1 MAHPLAPPWSKLI
14 IRDQKW
20 SSRTTT
26 LGFFFGGGGGGVFVA
41 AIVFKSFFL
50 KLDIV
55 TSIFLN
61 IFVQDSSFLYVMANS
76 KHKLN
81 KFILER

>member
-1 MAHPLAPPWSKLI
+1 MLPPDYNI
-14 IRDQKW
+14 
-20 SSRTTT
+20 
-26 LGFFFGGGGGGVFVA
+26 GFFFGGGGGVFVA

-61 IFVQDSSFLYVMANS
+61 IFVQDSSFVYVMAIS

>member
-1 MAHPLAPPWSKLI
+1 MIQPDYNI
-14 IRDQKW
+14 
-20 SSRTTT
+20 
-26 LGFFFGGGGGGVFVA
+26 GVFFLGGGGGVFVA

>member
-1 MAHPLAPPWSKLI
+1 MFQA
-14 IRDQKW
+14 DFNF
-20 SSRTTT
+20 
-26 LGFFFGGGGGGVFVA
+26 GFFYGGRGGGGVFVA
-41 AIVFKSFFL
+41 VIVFRSFFL
-50 KLDIV
+50 KLDMV

-61 IFVQDSSFLYVMANS
+61 IFVQDDSFLYVMANN

>member
-1 MAHPLAPPWSKLI
+1 MIQPDFNI
-14 IRDQKW
+14 
-20 SSRTTT
+20 
-26 LGFFFGGGGGGVFVA
+26 GFFWGWGGGGSGGVFVA
-41 AIVFKSFFL
+41 PIVFKSFFL

-61 IFVQDSSFLYVMANS
+61 IFVQDGSFFYVMANS
-76 KHKLN
+76 KHKLK

>member
-1 MAHPLAPPWSKLI
+1 MIQPDFNI
-14 IRDQKW
+14 
-20 SSRTTT
+20 
-26 LGFFFGGGGGGVFVA
+26 GFFGGWGGGGGNGGVFVA
-41 AIVFKSFFL
+41 PVVFKSFFL

-61 IFVQDSSFLYVMANS
+61 IFVQDGSFLYAMANS

>member
-1 MAHPLAPPWSKLI
+1 M
-14 IRDQKW
+14 
-20 SSRTTT
+20 
-26 LGFFFGGGGGGVFVA
+26 GGGGRGGGGVFVA
-41 AIVFKSFFL
+41 VIAFRSFFL
-50 KLDIV
+50 KLDMV

-61 IFVQDSSFLYVMANS
+61 IFVQDGSFLYVMANN